1 MHDLQGD
8 HDMKNQV
15 KGGNIHGQQKKRRGY
30 GKPKRMA
37 SRCCPCVAVSSI
49 ARRIGR
55 CLAFDWMTT
64 DISMTTTS
72 ISIPSEF
79 VSFSFLKRHEGER
92 EEKEKVWRLYKR
104 SVESGG
110 AEHLGLRGIKVTR
123 EGSMLYIIG
132 IRLFMDL
139 ESCYSFIAA
148 FLSQLIE

>member
-8 HDMKNQV
+8 HDMKNKV

-30 GKPKRMA
+30 GNPKCMA
-37 SRCCPCVAVSSI
+37 SRCCPCFAVSSI

-55 CLAFDWMTT
+55 CLF
-64 DISMTTTS
+64 
-72 ISIPSEF
+72 
-79 VSFSFLKRHEGER
+79 RHEGER

-104 SVESGG
+104 SVESGE